1 MKTGISAVF
10 MRRGRQKSPSDES
23 VNLSLPRHLS
33 NFSGVKS
40 TIITTIPVYNGQAF
54 IQQTLESVARQTRR
68 PDKVMVMDNGST
80 DRTEEIVKTFK
91 GIECEFIRNTYNL
104 GIFGNF
110 NRGLDFGADYDY
122 VHILHADDLVK
133 AEFYET
139 MEKALADCD
148 GRGMAW
154 CLDERIDENGKLLS
168 VSGKADGRIEVL
180 DKDTFLARKAEIG
193 NQAFC
198 ATLLKT
204 NRQPVPER
212 FREDMPIVG
221 DAAYWPKFG
230 IHCKKIATVN
240 LALAQYRWHGTNET
254 VTRANHIQGLIVDE
268 WRVIEEVE
276 ALRGKRPGVMRMAK
290 LKGLMAVRS
299 GIKAK
304 RYRQLGNVTYAD
316 QIAKTARQYTGTPIW
331 LAAQFLV
338 ELRELLVFKIG
349 GRPRHPKNVYT

>member
-1 MKTGISAVF
+1 M
-10 MRRGRQKSPSDES
+10 
-23 VNLSLPRHLS
+23 
-33 NFSGVKS
+33 VKS
-40 TIITTIPVYNGQAF
+40 TIITTIPVYNGQVF

-68 PDKVMVMDNGST
+68 PDKVVVLDNGST

-91 GIECEFIRNTYNL
+91 GIECEFIRNPSNL

-110 NRGLDFGADYDY
+110 NRCLDFGADYDY

-133 AEFYET
+133 PEFYET
-139 MEKALADCD
+139 MEKVLADCD

-154 CLDERIDENGKLLS
+154 CLDERIDENGKWLS

-204 NRQPVPER
+204 NRQVVPER

-221 DAAYWPKFG
+221 DAAYWPKYG
-230 IHCKKIATVN
+230 VHCKKITTVN

-254 VTRANHIQGLIVDE
+254 VFRANHIQGLIVDE

-276 ALRGKRPGVMRMAK
+276 ALRGKPPGIVRMAK
-290 LKGLMAVRS
+290 LRGLMAVRS
-299 GIKAK
+299 SIKAK
-304 RYRQLGNVTYAD
+304 RYRQLGNAAYAQ
-316 QIAKTARQYTGTPIW
+316 QIAKTARQYTGIPIW

-349 GRPRHPKNVYT
+349 GRPRHPKNVYS

>member
-1 MKTGISAVF
+1 MA
-10 MRRGRQKSPSDES
+10 
-23 VNLSLPRHLS
+23 LPL
-33 NFSGVKS
+33 
-40 TIITTIPVYNGQAF
+40 YNSQEFLLQA
-54 IQQTLESVARQTRR
+54 LESLTRQTRR
-68 PDKVMVMDNGST
+68 PDRIILVDDGSKDST
-80 DRTEEIVKTFK
+80 AEIAQNYSSLP
-91 GIECEFIRNTYNL
+91 IEFIQNPKNL
-104 GIFGNF
+104 GMFGNF
-110 NRGLDFGADYDY
+110 NRCLDFAAETDYLQ
-122 VHILHADDLVK
+122 ILHADDLVK
-133 AEFYET
+133 PEFYET
-139 MEKALADCD
+139 MEKVLADCD

-154 CLDERIDENGKLLS
+154 CLDERIDENNKWLS

-180 DKDTFLARKAEIG
+180 SKDTFLARKAEIG

-230 IHCKKIATVN
+230 IHCKKITTVN

-254 VTRANHIQGLIVDE
+254 VFRANHIQGLIVDE

-276 ALRGKRPGVMRMAK
+276 ALRGKSPGMLRMAK

-304 RYRQLGNVTYAD
+304 RYRQLGNAAYAQ
-316 QIAKTARQYTGTPIW
+316 QIAKTARQYTGVPIW

-349 GRPRHPKNVYT
+349 GRPRHPKNVYS